1 MLSKKLMLHSFMVI
15 FITMVS
21 PLIFFIIFLN
31 VESVWGQRSYS
42 ASLHSRECSPRIIAA
57 AAPNAGG
64 QA

>member
-21 PLIFFIIFLN
+21 PLILFIIFLN

-42 ASLHSRECSPRIIAA
+42 ASLHYKECSPRIIAA
-57 AAPNAGG
+57 AAPNTGV